1 MRYAVNHLLWLYVL
15 TPPLPCY
22 SSTHPPCPLL
32 KSHVLIP
39 QTPFPATQGRRLI
52 SLYYIQFPP
61 LCEAESGPS
70 VKKLPGGQF

>member
-39 QTPFPATQGRRLI
+39 QTPFPATQGRRI
-52 SLYYIQFPP
+52 I
-61 LCEAESGPS
+61 
-70 VKKLPGGQF
+70 